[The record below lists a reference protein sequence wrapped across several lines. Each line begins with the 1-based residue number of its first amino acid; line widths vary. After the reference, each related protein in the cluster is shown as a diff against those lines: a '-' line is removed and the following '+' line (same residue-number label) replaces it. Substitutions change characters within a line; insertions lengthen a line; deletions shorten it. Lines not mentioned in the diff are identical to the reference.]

1 MFRRV
6 AGPVVPSEAQGG
18 AWDVFCWVTDLDALF
33 LELGEKRA
41 TIVYPPTLQPYGV
54 REFAIRDGDGHVLG
68 FGETPRAKP

>member
-1 MFRRV
+1 M
-6 AGPVVPSEAQGG
+6 
-18 AWDVFCWVTDLDALF
+18 TDLDALF